1 MPLTDA
7 ASLLRR
13 AARGGWAVG
22 AFNCNNLE
30 ILQAIIRAA
39 EAEDAPVIVQ
49 ASQGA
54 IKYAGLEYIAAL
66 ALHAARAARVPVA
79 VHLDHGTDF
88 AQVVRCIRAGFT
100 SVMIDGSHLPLEEN
114 IALTR
119 RVVDVARPVG
129 VSVEA
134 ELGRIG
140 GAEDEIRVDEREA
153 FFTDPEEAAYFVR
166 ETQVDSLAV
175 AVGTAHGRYR
185 GTPRLDF
192 ERLRRI
198 HALVNVPLVLHG
210 SSGVPADAIREAVAC
225 GICKVNIDT
234 DIRQAF
240 TDALRRTL
248 ADMPDEIDPRKILA
262 PAREAATAVIREKIR
277 LFGSAGRAKEFREVE
292 P

>member
-1 MPLTDA
+1 MLVDA
-7 ASLLRR
+7 ASLLRQ

-22 AFNCNNLE
+22 AFNCNNME

-39 EAEDAPVIVQ
+39 EAENAPVIVQ

-54 IKYAGLEYIAAL
+54 IKYAGLEYIAAM
-66 ALHAARAARVPVA
+66 ALYAARAARVPVA
-79 VHLDHGTDF
+79 VHLDHGTSF
-88 AQVVRCIRAGFT
+88 EQVVRCLRAGFT
-100 SVMIDGSHLPLEEN
+100 SVMIDGSHLPLGDN

-119 RVVDVARPVG
+119 RVVEVARPVG

-140 GAEDEIRVDEREA
+140 GAEDDISVEEREA
-153 FFTDPEEAAYFVR
+153 FFTDPDEAAYFVR

-175 AVGTAHGRYR
+175 AIGTVHGRYK

-198 HALVNVPLVLHG
+198 RALVDIPLVLHG
-210 SSGVPADAIREAVAC
+210 SSGVPDDAIREAIVC
-225 GICKVNIDT
+225 GISKVNIDT

-240 TDALRRTL
+240 VETLRRAL
-248 ADMPDEIDPRKILA
+248 AEAPDEIDPRKVLG
-262 PAREAATAVIREKIR
+262 PARDAATAVIRGKIR
-277 LFGSAGRAKEFREVE
+277 LFGSSGRAQDVREVAL
-292 P
+292 